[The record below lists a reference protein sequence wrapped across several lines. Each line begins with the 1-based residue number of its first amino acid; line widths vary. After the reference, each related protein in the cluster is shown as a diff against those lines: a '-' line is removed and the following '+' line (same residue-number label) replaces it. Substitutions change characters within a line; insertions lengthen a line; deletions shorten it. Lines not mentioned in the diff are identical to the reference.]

1 MNQIIVA
8 LEVVSPVFLIIAL
21 GYFLKQKK
29 IINDSF
35 IQMAMKVVFTVCL
48 PGLLF
53 LKVSKVEVSQV
64 LSGDSLA
71 YALVVFVFTI
81 MMFIIAKLY
90 ASKFVADK
98 SQGAFIQGSF
108 RSNYIIIGYS
118 VLYSIFGDLIISRMA
133 LLVIVVVPLY
143 NVLGIWALSEDKD
156 KSAIDNLKLVAKK
169 VVTNPLIIGIVLGFI
184 VAALNISV
192 PVIIESTV
200 SKLGATG
207 TPLGLL
213 GIGGYLTFNG
223 LKSSGKEPSMGR
235 NSFLSLQCEFE

>member
-1 MNQIIVA
+1 
-8 LEVVSPVFLIIAL
+8 
-21 GYFLKQKK
+21 
-29 IINDSF
+29 
-35 IQMAMKVVFTVCL
+35 
-48 PGLLF
+48 
-53 LKVSKVEVSQV
+53 
-64 LSGDSLA
+64 
-71 YALVVFVFTI
+71 
-81 MMFIIAKLY
+81 MMFFIAKLY

-143 NVLGIWALSEDKD
+143 NVLGIWALSEDKE

-184 VAALNISV
+184 VAVLNISV

-223 LKSSGKEPSMGR
+223 LKSSGKAVVAVFFKIVLFPILIVIIALLLDYNYMDTTLLFILFGSPAAIS
-235 NSFLSLQCEFE
+235 SFIMANALGGDSEMAANIVIVSTAFSLLTFIIGLSSLALIFGI